1 MSDTPL
7 RTPTLLSVVA
17 PVYDE
22 EELVEE
28 FIARTTAAVADFE
41 FELVLVNDGSSDST
55 PELLDRA
62 AAADPRVRVV
72 HLSRNFG
79 HQAALTA
86 GLEHAVGD
94 AVAMIDADLQDPPE
108 LIPDMIAQWSQG
120 SDVVYAVR
128 EQREGETAF
137 KLATASWF
145 YKLFDKLA
153 QVDLEPNSGDFRLL
167 DRRALDALLAMTE
180 RSRFLRGMTVWVG
193 FNQTAVSYQR
203 DARHA
208 GETKYTLRKMLRFSL
223 DAITS
228 FSHLPLQL
236 ATYAGMLSAG
246 LAFVAIPV
254 VIILRIFDSYLP
266 GFGAIT
272 IAILLLGGIQLIALG
287 VIGEYVGRIYDE
299 VKHRP
304 LYIVREERNR
314 PSASAGR
321 ITAPSPARAAE
332 RAAVLEELQRRQEG
346 LTAGV
351 KEVLARAT
359 GPEPGPLA
367 AVRGLLADLFL
378 TGWIDAAALERLRSG
393 AQLGK
398 IVLDHGV
405 AP

>member
-1 MSDTPL
+1 MACAPATVVMETTMSDTPL

-22 EELVEE
+22 EELIEE
-28 FIARTTAAVADFE
+28 FVARTIAAVADYE
-41 FELVLVNDGSSDST
+41 FELVLVNDGSSDGT
-55 PELLDRA
+55 AGLLDRA
-62 AAADPRVRVV
+62 AAADPRVRVI

-86 GLEHAVGD
+86 GLEHAAGD

-120 SDVVYAVR
+120 ADVVYAVR

-236 ATYAGMLSAG
+236 ATYAGMLFAG
-246 LAFVAIPV
+246 LAFIAIPV
-254 VIILRIFDSYLP
+254 VIVLRIFDSYLP
-266 GFGAIT
+266 GFGSIT
-272 IAILLLGGIQLIALG
+272 IAILLLGGIQLMAIG

-314 PSASAGR
+314 PSAA
-321 ITAPSPARAAE
+321 PARIASAASDRAGLPARSPE
-332 RAAVLEELQRRQEG
+332 RIL
-346 LTAGV
+346 
-351 KEVLARAT
+351 
-359 GPEPGPLA
+359 
-367 AVRGLLADLFL
+367 
-378 TGWIDAAALERLRSG
+378 
-393 AQLGK
+393 
-398 IVLDHGV
+398 
-405 AP
+405 

>member
-1 MSDTPL
+1 VNYAGRVANTAQALPRHNVSDTPL

-22 EELVEE
+22 EQLVQE
-28 FIARTTAAVADFE
+28 FVARACAAAADYE
-41 FELVLVNDGSSDST
+41 FELVIVDDGSSDST
-55 PELLDRA
+55 PALLDRI
-62 AAADPRVRVV
+62 AAADPRVRVI

-86 GLEHAVGD
+86 GLEHARGD
-94 AVAMIDADLQDPPE
+94 VVAMLDADLQDPPE
-108 LIPDMIAQWSQG
+108 LIPEMVARWSQG
-120 SDVVYAVR
+120 AEVVYAVR
-128 EQREGETAF
+128 KQRSGETAF

-145 YKLFDKLA
+145 YRLFNKLA
-153 QVDLEPNSGDFRLL
+153 RVDLEPNSGDFRLL

-193 FNQTAVSYQR
+193 FNQTAISYER

-223 DAITS
+223 DAIAS

-246 LAFVAIPV
+246 VAFIAIPV
-254 VIILRIFDSYLP
+254 VIGLRIFDSYLP
-266 GFGAIT
+266 GFSSIT

-304 LYIVREERNR
+304 LYIVREERN
-314 PSASAGR
+314 
-321 ITAPSPARAAE
+321 APSSGATGSPALRGMRSGLPARTPE
-332 RAAVLEELQRRQEG
+332 RVG
-346 LTAGV
+346 
-351 KEVLARAT
+351 
-359 GPEPGPLA
+359 
-367 AVRGLLADLFL
+367 
-378 TGWIDAAALERLRSG
+378 
-393 AQLGK
+393 
-398 IVLDHGV
+398 
-405 AP
+405 